1 MTAAST
7 ARIEREVKLGAW
19 AGLVMPD
26 LDGVVPGARVELL
39 PSLRLTATYSDTADL
54 RLARWGVNVRHRTSV
69 PPTDEL
75 PWTVKL
81 PAGPGAGD
89 ALARRELEFSG
100 PEGRVPP
107 AVASLVRGLSRSGV
121 LVPVA
126 RLRTDRRRWEL
137 RDDTGAA
144 LLEIADDEVSV
155 MVSGPGGR
163 GRRLA
168 ARFRE
173 LEVEV
178 VGGDAA
184 VLAAV
189 VASLRAAGAG
199 EPDPTPKVVRALGP
213 RAVEPPDVVVH
224 PITSRSTAADV
235 IRAAIAASVSRLLR
249 YDPGVR
255 LGDDPED
262 VHQARVAT
270 RRLRSDLRTFQPL
283 LDEAW
288 TRALRA
294 ELGWIAQL
302 LGAVRDADVLLERL
316 HAQAK
321 RLPKTDGE
329 ATDTLLERL
338 RRDQR
343 AATEELHA
351 AMDSERYIALLDR
364 LVAAADRP
372 CFAGVTSAPT
382 TPTDTAGATTADVE
396 AAPAPAAGD
405 AVAPGRPGG
414 AAGGPAG
421 APTTPERVGAA
432 AGDGGPDTAESVVVV
447 GEAPGGGPAWRVR
460 SWTAVWSRPPR
471 PDDQDATAPD
481 AGAGPQ
487 EPAGPAPT
495 AVTAAPADALAA
507 EVLAPLVMR
516 PWRHLK
522 RQMDTLGPAPE
533 DDALHEVRI
542 RAKRCRYA
550 AEAAAPALGKDAAR
564 FAAGIADLQT
574 VLGDLHDAVVA
585 EAWLREAV
593 VRAPSTQALAAG
605 ELVAMERAEA
615 EECRTSW
622 RGVWKQ
628 AARKKRRA
636 WLKP

>member
-1 MTAAST
+1 VTAASR
-7 ARIEREVKLGAW
+7 ARVEREVKLGAW

-26 LDGVVPGARVELL
+26 LDGVVAGARVELL
-39 PSLRLTATYSDTADL
+39 PPLRLTATYYDTADL
-54 RLARWGVNVRHRTSV
+54 RLARWGVTVRHRTSV

-81 PAGPGAGD
+81 PAGPGAGEE
-89 ALARRELEFSG
+89 LARRELEFSG
-100 PEGRVPP
+100 PEARVPT
-107 AVASLVRGLSRSGV
+107 AVGSLVRGLSRQAV

-126 RLRTDRRRWEL
+126 RLRTDRRRWEV
-137 RDDTGAA
+137 RDSAGAA

-173 LEVEV
+173 LEVELA
-178 VGGDAA
+178 GGDAA

-199 EPDPTPKVVRALGP
+199 EPDPTPKIVRALGP
-213 RAVEPPDVVVH
+213 RALEPPDVVVD
-224 PITSRSTAADV
+224 PVTPRSTAAEV

-249 YDPGVR
+249 HDPGVR

-288 TRALRA
+288 TRARRD

-329 ATDTLLERL
+329 ATETLLERL

-351 AMDSERYIALLDR
+351 AMDSERYATLLDR
-364 LVAAADRP
+364 LVAAAAEP
-372 CFAGVTSAPT
+372 SFAGGASGRAAAAGSSGAA
-382 TPTDTAGATTADVE
+382 TAGGSAADSLT
-396 AAPAPAAGD
+396 PASAGTPAADEPAGAGAGGGD
-405 AVAPGRPGG
+405 AAEPAAESVAVSE
-414 AAGGPAG
+414 ASAGGPG
-421 APTTPERVGAA
+421 
-432 AGDGGPDTAESVVVV
+432 
-447 GEAPGGGPAWRVR
+447 WRVR
-460 SWTAVWSRPPR
+460 TWTGAVWSRPSPGGDGGATR
-471 PDDQDATAPD
+471 PDAV
-481 AGAGPQ
+481 AGPGDPDGKAP
-487 EPAGPAPT
+487 PAR
-495 AVTAAPADALAA
+495 PADAPAV
-507 EVLAPLVMR
+507 EVLGPLVVR

-522 RQMDTLGPAPE
+522 RQMGTLGPAPE

-564 FAAGIADLQT
+564 FAAGIAELQT

-585 EAWLREAV
+585 EAWLRDAV
-593 VRAPSTQALAAG
+593 VRAPSSQALAAG